1 MTRCRPDREFEY
13 IERAFKRLSIGVPF
27 HACDHLHPDLS
38 RITAPR
44 RGGIVDDHGAVRGRR
59 RLLVCMNARPQPFSR
74 KCSRL
79 HRAGRRC
86 SRVRSGD
93 ADLPQAVARTP
104 DRERRAG
111 TVETLLEAI
120 DESALQRVHPKA
132 MTVAVTWQ
140 ASRRS
145 CGPKGQGRRGD
156 ATHRRADDRRHDH
169 RAAPIDAGDSSGI
182 ISSCAGER
190 CRRVVTLESTERRRR
205 TSRQQTI
212 TRPPTGAIL
221 WLQVAA
227 NLRTVST
234 RLNQRTPMK
243 RALTSIAAAALLA
256 GVPLLASAHDDDD
269 RGRGSYGHGRHYHD
283 HDWKRSKH
291 VHHYYHHDRHYHV
304 PPRVVHH
311 HHHDHG
317 PRIIERPVYVPV
329 APPPH
334 VSVRVPL
341 PHADVGFRLFF

>member
-1 MTRCRPDREFEY
+1 
-13 IERAFKRLSIGVPF
+13 
-27 HACDHLHPDLS
+27 
-38 RITAPR
+38 
-44 RGGIVDDHGAVRGRR
+44 
-59 RLLVCMNARPQPFSR
+59 
-74 KCSRL
+74 
-79 HRAGRRC
+79 
-86 SRVRSGD
+86 
-93 ADLPQAVARTP
+93 
-104 DRERRAG
+104 
-111 TVETLLEAI
+111 
-120 DESALQRVHPKA
+120 
-132 MTVAVTWQ
+132 
-140 ASRRS
+140 
-145 CGPKGQGRRGD
+145 
-156 ATHRRADDRRHDH
+156 
-169 RAAPIDAGDSSGI
+169 
-182 ISSCAGER
+182 
-190 CRRVVTLESTERRRR
+190 
-205 TSRQQTI
+205 
-212 TRPPTGAIL
+212 
-221 WLQVAA
+221 
-227 NLRTVST
+227 
-234 RLNQRTPMK
+234 MK